1 MTLTPVARR
10 VMLVG
15 ILILLAVAGYLT
27 WTMPPVLQLGTLVRL
42 VIFHGSSTWVN
53 MAAFTLAG
61 LASLLYVVTRRD
73 PLYRIG
79 AAFRYIAVPWWIVNT
94 MLGLLSS
101 RLAWNSINFAEPR
114 LQATFW
120 IMLAAG
126 IVLAIDFGFG
136 KRLWSALADVAMAAV
151 LWTLILGARNFVH
164 PDNPV
169 MNSGP
174 EIQIPF
180 FGIVGSLFAAALL
193 GAMIISSLIPTEEE
207 AAARLA
213 EEQASA

>member
-1 MTLTPVARR
+1 MNLTSLTRR
-10 VMLVG
+10 IMLGAIVV
-15 ILILLAVAGYLT
+15 LLAVVAYLT

-42 VIFHGSSTWVN
+42 VIFHGASTWVN

-61 LASLLYVVTRRD
+61 VAGLAYLATRRD
-73 PLYRIG
+73 EAYRLG
-79 AAFRYIAVPWWIVNT
+79 AAFRYLAVPWWIVNT
-94 MLGLLSS
+94 GLGLLSS
-101 RLAWNSINFAEPR
+101 RLAWNSINMAEPR

-136 KRLWSALADVAMAAV
+136 KRLWSSLADIAMAGI

-193 GAMIISSLIPTEEE
+193 AAAVISSLIP
-207 AAARLA
+207 A
-213 EEQASA
+213 EEG

>member
-1 MTLTPVARR
+1 MNLTPLARR
-10 VMLVG
+10 IMLAG
-15 ILILLAVAGYLT
+15 IIVLLGIAAWLT

-42 VIFHGSSTWVN
+42 VIFHGASTWVN

-61 LASLLYVVTRRD
+61 LAGIAYVVTRRD

-79 AAFRYIAVPWWIVNT
+79 SAFRYIAVPWWIVNT
-94 MLGLLSS
+94 GLGLLSS
-101 RLAWNSINFAEPR
+101 RLAWNSINLAEPR

-136 KRLWSALADVAMAAV
+136 KRLWSSAADVAMAGV

-180 FGIVGSLFAAALL
+180 FGIVGSLFAASLL
-193 GAMIISSLIPTEEE
+193 AAAIISSLVP
-207 AAARLA
+207 A
-213 EEQASA
+213 EEG

>member
-1 MTLTPVARR
+1 MNLTPLARR
-10 VMLVG
+10 VMLAGIIVLVG
-15 ILILLAVAGYLT
+15 IAAWLT

-42 VIFHGSSTWVN
+42 VIFHGASTWVN

-61 LASLLYVVTRRD
+61 LAGIAYVAARRD

-94 MLGLLSS
+94 GLGLLSS
-101 RLAWNSINFAEPR
+101 RLAWNSINLAEPR

-136 KRLWSALADVAMAAV
+136 KRLWSSAADVAMAGV

-180 FGIVGSLFAAALL
+180 FGIVGSLFAASLL
-193 GAMIISSLIPTEEE
+193 AAAIISSLIP
-207 AAARLA
+207 A
-213 EEQASA
+213 EEG

>member
-1 MTLTPVARR
+1 MNLTPLTRR
-10 VMLVG
+10 IMLGAIVV
-15 ILILLAVAGYLT
+15 LLAVVGYLT

-42 VIFHGSSTWVN
+42 VIFHGASTWVN

-61 LASLLYVVTRRD
+61 LAGLVYLATRRD
-73 PLYRIG
+73 SAYRVG
-79 AAFRYIAVPWWIVNT
+79 SAFRYLAVPWWIVNT
-94 MLGLLSS
+94 GLGLLSS
-101 RLAWNSINFAEPR
+101 RLAWNSINLAEPR

-136 KRLWSALADVAMAAV
+136 KRLWSSAADVAMAGV

-193 GAMIISSLIPTEEE
+193 GAAVISSLIP
-207 AAARLA
+207 A
-213 EEQASA
+213 ETD

>member
-10 VMLVG
+10 IMLGGIIVLFGVVG
-15 ILILLAVAGYLT
+15 WLT

-42 VIFHGSSTWVN
+42 VIFHGASTWVN

-61 LASLLYVVTRRD
+61 LAGLAYLTTSRD
-73 PLYRIG
+73 PLYRVG
-79 AAFRYIAVPWWIVNT
+79 SAFRYIAVPWWIINT
-94 MLGLLSS
+94 GLGLLSS
-101 RLAWNSINFAEPR
+101 RLAWNGINLAEPR

-126 IVLAIDFGFG
+126 IVLAVDFGFG
-136 KRLWSALADVAMAAV
+136 KRRWSAAADVAVAAV

-174 EIQIPF
+174 EIQLPF
-180 FGIVGSLFAAALL
+180 FGIVGSLLAATLLAAA
-193 GAMIISSLIPTEEE
+193 MIFSMIP
-207 AAARLA
+207 A
-213 EEQASA
+213 EEQ